1 MHPACAGCAQRAP
14 LVRTVQAIPKHDDAW
29 HAHSPQPERTALC
42 HSALPGR
49 MSMNISLSDVLIHI
63 DEALSQDRRQ
73 AVEAKLRDID
83 GVVSVKIPD
92 ERPHLTLV
100 EYLHE
105 KVDSQRLLA
114 AVTGEGVH
122 AELVGL

>member
-1 MHPACAGCAQRAP
+1 
-14 LVRTVQAIPKHDDAW
+14 
-29 HAHSPQPERTALC
+29 
-42 HSALPGR
+42 
-49 MSMNISLSDVLIHI
+49 MSISLSDVLIHI
-63 DEALSQDRRQ
+63 DEALSAERRQ
-73 AVEAKLRDID
+73 AVEAKLRDLD

-92 ERPHLTLV
+92 DRPHLTLV

-105 KVDSQRLLA
+105 KVDSRQLLS

>member
-1 MHPACAGCAQRAP
+1 
-14 LVRTVQAIPKHDDAW
+14 
-29 HAHSPQPERTALC
+29 
-42 HSALPGR
+42 
-49 MSMNISLSDVLIHI
+49 MNVSLSDVLIHI
-63 DEALSQDRRQ
+63 DEALSMDRRQ
-73 AVEAKLRDID
+73 AVEAMLRDID
-83 GVVSVKIPD
+83 GVISVKIPD

>member
-1 MHPACAGCAQRAP
+1 
-14 LVRTVQAIPKHDDAW
+14 
-29 HAHSPQPERTALC
+29 
-42 HSALPGR
+42 
-49 MSMNISLSDVLIHI
+49 MSISLSDVLIHI

-100 EYLHE
+100 EYLNE

>member
-1 MHPACAGCAQRAP
+1 
-14 LVRTVQAIPKHDDAW
+14 
-29 HAHSPQPERTALC
+29 
-42 HSALPGR
+42 
-49 MSMNISLSDVLIHI
+49 LIHI
-63 DEALSQDRRQ
+63 DEALSAERRQ
-73 AVEAKLRDID
+73 AVEAKLRDLD

-92 ERPHLTLV
+92 DRPHLTLV

-105 KVDSQRLLA
+105 KVDSRQLLS